1 MKRLAMAVAASTLA
15 IAAPAA
21 AQDAAGDWAGVLEV
35 TPTVKLPLIVHIK
48 RDEAGAV
55 SGTIDSP
62 SQGANAIPLSEV
74 VASDG
79 KLAFKV
85 TAISGAYEA
94 TWKPDDK
101 SWDGKWSQG
110 GTTLPL
116 VLAARRPPE
125 PLPAN
130 WRLPTNDGI
139 SQLISER
146 IAPRPGQGIA
156 VGVLEPGG
164 KRVVTGGPV
173 NADTVFEIGSI
184 SKVFT
189 ALILA
194 DMVAKGEVALDDP
207 AEMYLPA
214 GAKMPERGGRKITLG
229 DLSQHVSGL
238 PRLADNMPMS
248 DPADPYFDD
257 SNERMIEF
265 LASYQL
271 PREIGAQAEY
281 SNFAVGLLGYLLER
295 AAGKDYETLL
305 RERIT
310 GPIAMGDT
318 SIALSA
324 DQQARFAQGHD
335 EYMRPAKPWR
345 FVRPGAGGIRSTAN
359 DMLTFAAAAIDPKS
373 PIAPAMKI
381 ALGARV
387 PGGNQGYEQAL
398 GWQVG
403 KLEPGAREMLIHN
416 GGTGGFRS
424 VLALLPAE
432 GKAVVVLANAA
443 AEPATTDLGLHILA
457 GFPRAPT
464 PPVPPA
470 PPPVAAR
477 TEISLPAAELDKFV
491 GRFDFRGGVVF
502 VFTREGDKLFA
513 RRDGAGP
520 KLQIFPEA
528 PLKFFWK
535 VVNADVTF
543 IAEANGKINEAD
555 FKQDSYSAKGKR
567 VEP

>member
-1 MKRLAMAVAASTLA
+1 
-15 IAAPAA
+15 
-21 AQDAAGDWAGVLEV
+21 
-35 TPTVKLPLIVHIK
+35 
-48 RDEAGAV
+48 
-55 SGTIDSP
+55 
-62 SQGANAIPLSEV
+62 
-74 VASDG
+74 
-79 KLAFKV
+79 
-85 TAISGAYEA
+85 
-94 TWKPDDK
+94 
-101 SWDGKWSQG
+101 
-110 GTTLPL
+110 
-116 VLAARRPPE
+116 
-125 PLPAN
+125 
-130 WRLPTNDGI
+130 
-139 SQLISER
+139 
-146 IAPRPGQGIA
+146 
-156 VGVLEPGG
+156 
-164 KRVVTGGPV
+164 
-173 NADTVFEIGSI
+173 
-184 SKVFT
+184 
-189 ALILA
+189 
-194 DMVAKGEVALDDP
+194 
-207 AEMYLPA
+207 
-214 GAKMPERGGRKITLG
+214 LG

-257 SNERMIEF
+257 SNERMLEF
-265 LASYQL
+265 LAGYQL
-271 PREIGAQAEY
+271 PRDIGAQAEY

-310 GPIAMGDT
+310 GPLAMGDT

-324 DQQARFAQGHD
+324 EQQARFAQGYD

-359 DMLTFAAAAIDPKS
+359 DMLKFAAAAIDPKS

-443 AEPATTDLGLHILA
+443 PEPATTDLGLHILA

-491 GRFDFRGGVVF
+491 GRFDFGGGVVF

-543 IAEANGKINEAD
+543 IAEADGKIDEAD